1 MAEAKN
7 RLQALDALRGIAALG
22 VVLFHYLPYYHE
34 LYGHDFTPPEILEFG
49 RYGVHLFFMLSGFVI
64 FMTLQRTDN
73 AGMFAL
79 ARAFR
84 LLPALW
90 IGILITFFSVH
101 ALGPDDRTVSIETAL
116 FNFTLLHSFFDHP
129 HVDGAYWSL
138 VIEVTFYAWMAF
150 LFYTIKRWQTLRLVL
165 FGWVILSYLS
175 VMNLEHL
182 TATTFFITHEVLF
195 ASYAPLFISGILLYR
210 WHTAGQ
216 LPLAEIVFLALSMS
230 HAIIAYPAPFNV
242 FVLACYGIFVLA
254 IAGLLN
260 FIVNKATLW
269 LGSLSYSL
277 YLVHQNVGYG
287 IINQSY
293 TLGLSGATGV
303 TMALLVA
310 FILAILM
317 HYYIEKPSLRWFRER
332 RRKSAPVPAMN

>member
-64 FMTLQRTDN
+64 FMTLQRTEN

-116 FNFTLLHSFFDHP
+116 FNFTLLHSF
-129 HVDGAYWSL
+129 S
-138 VIEVTFYAWMAF
+138 
-150 LFYTIKRWQTLRLVL
+150 TIP
-165 FGWVILSYLS
+165 
-175 VMNLEHL
+175 M
-182 TATTFFITHEVLF
+182 
-195 ASYAPLFISGILLYR
+195 
-210 WHTAGQ
+210 
-216 LPLAEIVFLALSMS
+216 
-230 HAIIAYPAPFNV
+230 
-242 FVLACYGIFVLA
+242 
-254 IAGLLN
+254 
-260 FIVNKATLW
+260 
-269 LGSLSYSL
+269 
-277 YLVHQNVGYG
+277 
-287 IINQSY
+287 
-293 TLGLSGATGV
+293 
-303 TMALLVA
+303 
-310 FILAILM
+310 
-317 HYYIEKPSLRWFRER
+317 
-332 RRKSAPVPAMN
+332 